1 MKQTLFLSVLLAV
14 VSPTLLG
21 VEYGYFYGSSTQ
33 PSNEV
38 EVPAGSYLRFTNADA
53 REIPWNVGPD
63 SFLVFEVNGQIF
75 REKKGSDQYSYRNR
89 KFIGPCVLSFEF
101 DGENL
106 AYLPY
111 EIHPQDSALSPQIA
125 IPAGQ
130 SLYGS
135 NDFLV
140 QYSEDGN
147 QWSNVGIGEINQS
160 SYPKF
165 YRLVLENPNSA
176 IQDTNTNFGFGST
189 SPYTTTHFYKTV
201 NFPNVDLNAIGGWDN
216 LETELFLHV
225 NNGEV
230 FKFTSYG
237 IVDQQYYFYLNNEHY
252 NNLELGDY
260 SGHGQ
265 GASNEVVV
273 VGPAT
278 IMMKARDATEDG
290 TDDCISYCII
300 TQMEQAQLSGA
311 VLTVPSGTGTYTL
324 KIQVSDDL
332 NNDWID
338 LGGTVPDTLSEN
350 MRFYRLAAVQN

>member
-1 MKQTLFLSVLLAV
+1 MTVLCTSLSSA
-14 VSPTLLG
+14 
-21 VEYGYFYGSSTQ
+21 EYGYFYGSSTQ
-33 PSNEV
+33 LSNQV
-38 EVPAGSYLRFTNADA
+38 VVPAGSYLRLTNANV
-53 REIPWNVGPD
+53 RQIPWNVGPD
-63 SFLVFEVNGQIF
+63 SFLVFEVNGQTF
-75 REKKGSDQYSYRNR
+75 REKKGSDQFYYNNR
-89 KFIGPCVLSFEF
+89 EFIGPCVLSFEF

-135 NDFLV
+135 DDFLV

-189 SPYTTTHFYKTV
+189 SPHTTTHFYKTV
-201 NFPNVDLNAIGGWDN
+201 NFPNHYIAWDSIDY
-216 LETELFLHV
+216 EAFLHV
-225 NNGEV
+225 NSGEV
-230 FKFTSYG
+230 LKFTKYG
-237 IVDQQYYFYLNNEHY
+237 FSDQEYRFYLNNEHF
-252 NNLELGDY
+252 NNLELTAYRGR
-260 SGHGQ
+260 GV
-265 GASNEVVV
+265 GAENEVVI
-273 VGPAT
+273 VGPAS
-278 IMMKARDATEDG
+278 IMMKANNATEDG
-290 TDDCISYCII
+290 TEDCISYSII

-338 LGGTVPDTLSEN
+338 LGGTGPDTLSEN
-350 MRFYRLAAVQN
+350 MRFYRLVAVQN